1 MLQVKCNCGLIA
13 EVRNR
18 KNGAKLAY
26 IHCVNGCGGIVS
38 TKRANEIKA
47 QAIEN
52 IGVKGEKF
60 QAIPKQASE
69 TSEPK
74 QPADFKPENEDLEF
88 SEQPAEENQKPKNE
102 PEQAKQG
109 TLLKVVA
116 GLLGA
121 AVFGGGVYSLVKM
134 KG

>member
-47 QAIEN
+47 QAVEN

-60 QAIPKQASE
+60 QSIQKQVNE
-69 TSEPK
+69 TSEPN
-74 QPADFKPENEDLEF
+74 QSEDFKPASEDLEID
-88 SEQPAEENQKPKNE
+88 EQPETENPKPKNE

-109 TLLKVVA
+109 TFLKVAA